1 MGVGWGDMEEV
12 PRGEKLFFRSVI
24 ERLQS
29 AKLAEDIKGVNVH
42 ESKDACPPLS
52 EEKQ

>member
-1 MGVGWGDMEEV
+1 MGLGKLEEV
-12 PRGEKLFFRSVI
+12 PRREKLFFRSVI

-29 AKLAEDIKGVNVH
+29 TKLAEDIKEVNMH
-42 ESKDACPPLS
+42 ESKDAYPPLS